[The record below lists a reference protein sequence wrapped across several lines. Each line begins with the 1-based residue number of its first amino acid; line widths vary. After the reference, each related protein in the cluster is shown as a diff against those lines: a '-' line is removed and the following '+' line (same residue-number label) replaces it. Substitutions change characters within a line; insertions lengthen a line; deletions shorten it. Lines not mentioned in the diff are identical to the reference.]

1 MRYLALLKE
10 SYIRWPLL
18 FAFIGRIPLYVVN
31 LALVLWAAKGGSY
44 VISGLL
50 VGVFNVG
57 GAIGGVVTAAMADRK
72 GPSKTLIV
80 TGVVQCV
87 CLVLLGMVGLH
98 AVALAMV
105 LVFVGGF
112 ATPPISSVIRTY
124 WSSLPEA
131 HVDPAYAVESVVGEL
146 LSVVG
151 PLVLSAVLVF
161 SDSAQALVVSGFL
174 VLFGSVLLGVT
185 KGIREF
191 KVLREEGHKT
201 ISQSMNDNF
210 MQSLRIFK
218 NKGFTGLVVRR
229 MLEAVSNGAFDVA
242 IPAFAIWLGSQVY
255 SGSLYSALGVGSILG
270 GLVYGLRKWRMP
282 KEQIYCWGLLL
293 SAVGMALPL
302 LAFNYVSMS
311 VALAI
316 GALSFAP
323 VVAVEYSLIS
333 RTSSGSQRSQGFA
346 WMTTAGVVGSAVGSQ
361 AAGIVTTYWGW
372 RATFGVAAAVAL
384 VAALLAWP
392 MRKYWKEPR
401 NGERADGNVIKN

>member
-1 MRYLALLKE
+1 MKYIALLRE
-10 SYIRWPLL
+10 PYIRWPLL

-31 LALVLWAAKGGSY
+31 LALVLWAVKGGSY

-57 GAIGGVVTAAMADRK
+57 GAIGGVVTAGMADHK
-72 GPSKTLIV
+72 GASRTLAV

-87 CLVLLGMVGLH
+87 CLVLLGTVGLR

-105 LVFVGGF
+105 LVFAAGF
-112 ATPPISSVIRTY
+112 ATPPISSVIRNY

-146 LSVVG
+146 LSIVG

-174 VLFGSVLLGVT
+174 VLIGSVLLGMT
-185 KGIREF
+185 NGIREF
-191 KVLREEGHKT
+191 TVPREGSEGTAKRTLHDT
-201 ISQSMNDNF
+201 LV
-210 MQSLRIFK
+210 QSLRMFR

-242 IPAFAIWLGSQVY
+242 IPAFAIWLGSEVY

-293 SAVGMALPL
+293 SAIGMALPL
-302 LAFNYVSMS
+302 LAFNYLSMS

-333 RTSSGSQRSQGFA
+333 RTSSVSHRSQGFA
-346 WMTTAGVVGSAVGSQ
+346 WMTTAGVAGSAIGSQ

-372 RATFGVAAAVAL
+372 RATFGVAAAVAFI
-384 VAALLAWP
+384 AALLAWP
-392 MRKYWKEPR
+392 MRRYWKEAK
-401 NGERADGNVIKN
+401 GQTDESSIG